1 MNFNLETFIAIRY
14 LKSKRDERFISISSF
29 FSFIGIT
36 IGVATLIIVMSV
48 MNGFRGELLDKIIGV
63 NGHAVIY
70 LKKNK
75 VFSINSL
82 VYNIEELPNVEFVA
96 KEFEFNAMVSNKSLA
111 SGVLVKGVEKVDI
124 LERDSISKNIIKGN
138 LDNFKNKSIIIGSRL
153 ASYLNININ
162 DKITLLTSNKT
173 DTPFGS
179 IPITDEYE
187 VISIFDVGMYDY
199 DRGVIFMPIKEASS
213 LVRSD
218 KDITQL
224 EIFFIDDKKFDKS
237 IEAVIE
243 VLGDNGKLFS
253 WQTIHKELFS
263 ALEIEKKVMFLI
275 LFLII
280 FVAAFNLISSIIMI
294 VKDKERGIGILR
306 SLGVK
311 GSEIQRIFIFV
322 GSIVG
327 LFGTIIGTMLGV
339 IVSLNIGKI
348 QIFLENLFDSK
359 LFSAEVYYF
368 NIIPSKIDYS
378 EVTIIFILSIGLSIF
393 STIYPSWKASKI
405 EPANVLRYE

>member
-75 VFSINSL
+75 AFSINSL

>member
-75 VFSINSL
+75 VFNINSL

-224 EIFFIDDKKFDKS
+224 EIFFIDDKKFNKS
-237 IEAVIE
+237 IEEVIE

>member
-82 VYNIEELPNVEFVA
+82 VYDIEELPNVEFVA

-224 EIFFIDDKKFDKS
+224 EIFFIDDKKFNKS
-237 IEAVIE
+237 IEEVIE

-253 WQTIHKELFS
+253 WKTIHKELFS

>member
-48 MNGFRGELLDKIIGV
+48 MNGFRGELLDKIVGV
-63 NGHAVIY
+63 NGHAVVY
-70 LKKNK
+70 LNNKKNK
-75 VFSINSL
+75 DINTL
-82 VYNIEELPNVEFVA
+82 IEGIDNLSNVEFVA
-96 KEFEFNAMVSNKSLA
+96 KEFEFNAMISHNNLA
-111 SGVLVKGVEKVDI
+111 SGVLVKGVEKADL
-124 LERDSISKNIIKGN
+124 LERTSISNNIVTGTIEQ
-138 LDNFKNKSIIIGSRL
+138 FENKSVILGSRL
-153 ASYLNININ
+153 ASYLNINLY

-179 IPITDEYE
+179 VPITDEYK
-187 VISIFDVGMYDY
+187 VVSIFDVGMYDY
-199 DRGVIFMPIKEASS
+199 DRGVIFIPRKEGAS

-218 KDITQL
+218 NDISKL
-224 EIFFIDDKKFDKS
+224 EIFLIDGAFFEGS
-237 IEAVIE
+237 INAVSKL
-243 VLGDNGKLFS
+243 VGDNGKVFTWKS
-253 WQTIHKELFS
+253 IHKELFS

-311 GSEIQRIFIFV
+311 SREIQRIFILV
-322 GSIVG
+322 GSVIG
-327 LFGTIIGTMLGV
+327 MFGTIIGTTLGI
-339 IVSLNIGKI
+339 IVSLNIGEI
-348 QIFLENLFDSK
+348 QIFLEELFGSK
-359 LFSAEVYYF
+359 LFAAEVYFF
-368 NIIPSKIDYS
+368 NVIPSKIDLG
-378 EVTIIFILSIGLSIF
+378 EVVGIFLISIGLSLL

-405 EPANVLRYE
+405 EPANILRYE

>member
-70 LKKNK
+70 LDKNK
-75 VFSINSL
+75 NININSL
-82 VYNIEELPNVEFVA
+82 KGNIEELPNIEFVA
-96 KEFEFNAMVSNKSLA
+96 KEFEFNAMLSNKSLA

-124 LERDSISKNIIKGN
+124 FERNSISDNIIKGN
-138 LDNFKNKSIIIGSRL
+138 LDNFKNKTIIIGSRL
-153 ASYLNININ
+153 ASYLNIDIN
-162 DKITLLTSNKT
+162 DKITILTSNKT

-179 IPITDEYE
+179 VPITDDYT
-187 VISIFDVGMYDY
+187 VSSIFDVGMYDY
-199 DRGVIFMPIKEASS
+199 DRGVIFMPLKEASS
-213 LVRSD
+213 LVRSN
-218 KDITQL
+218 KDVTQL
-224 EIFFIDDKKFDKS
+224 EIFLLDDKEFNSS
-237 IEAVIE
+237 IESIVT
-243 VLGDNGKLFS
+243 VLGDNGKLFT
-253 WQTIHKELFS
+253 WKTIHKELFS

-311 GSEIQRIFIFV
+311 GIEIQRIFIFI

-327 LFGTIIGTMLGV
+327 LFGSIIGTILGV
-339 IVSLNIGKI
+339 IISFYIGKI
-348 QIFLENLFDSK
+348 QIFLEGLFGSK
-359 LFSAEVYYF
+359 LFSAEVYFF

-378 EVTIIFILSIGLSIF
+378 EVTTIFIMSICLSILS
-393 STIYPSWKASKI
+393 TVYPSWKASKI

>member
-14 LKSKRDERFISISSF
+14 LKSKRDERFIYISSF

-368 NIIPSKIDYS
+368 NIIPSKIDFS

>member
-75 VFSINSL
+75 VFNINSL

-199 DRGVIFMPIKEASS
+199 DRGVIFMPIEEASA

-224 EIFFIDDKKFDKS
+224 EIFFIDDKKFNKS
-237 IEAVIE
+237 IESVIE

-368 NIIPSKIDYS
+368 NIIPSKIDFS

>member
-75 VFSINSL
+75 AFSINSL

-224 EIFFIDDKKFDKS
+224 EIFFIDDKKFNKS
-237 IEAVIE
+237 IEEVIE

-253 WQTIHKELFS
+253 WKTIHKELFS

-348 QIFLENLFDSK
+348 QILLENLFDSK

-368 NIIPSKIDYS
+368 NIIPSKIDFS

>member
-75 VFSINSL
+75 AFSINSL

-224 EIFFIDDKKFDKS
+224 EIFFIDDKKFNKS
-237 IEAVIE
+237 IEEVIE

>member
-1 MNFNLETFIAIRY
+1 MQLDTLNLKETKGLY
-14 LKSKRDERFISISSF
+14 LLAL

-224 EIFFIDDKKFDKS
+224 EIFLLMTK
-237 IEAVIE
+237 
-243 VLGDNGKLFS
+243 
-253 WQTIHKELFS
+253 
-263 ALEIEKKVMFLI
+263 
-275 LFLII
+275 
-280 FVAAFNLISSIIMI
+280 NLI
-294 VKDKERGIGILR
+294 
-306 SLGVK
+306 
-311 GSEIQRIFIFV
+311 
-322 GSIVG
+322 
-327 LFGTIIGTMLGV
+327 
-339 IVSLNIGKI
+339 N
-348 QIFLENLFDSK
+348 
-359 LFSAEVYYF
+359 
-368 NIIPSKIDYS
+368 P
-378 EVTIIFILSIGLSIF
+378 
-393 STIYPSWKASKI
+393 
-405 EPANVLRYE
+405 